1 MKDTAR
7 VLGRMYDA
15 IEYRGFGQH
24 QAEVLDAHAGV
35 PVYNGLTDE
44 AHPTQILAD
53 LMTMREYTHKH
64 LSDMTVSFVG
74 EGRDN
79 VALSLALGAAKV
91 GIDMRIGEKLITRE
105 GQHREDLHAVPP

>member
-24 QAEVLDAHAGV
+24 QAELLAAHAGV

-53 LMTMREYTHKH
+53 FMTMREFTHKH
-64 LSDMTVSFVG
+64 L
-74 EGRDN
+74 
-79 VALSLALGAAKV
+79 
-91 GIDMRIGEKLITRE
+91 
-105 GQHREDLHAVPP
+105 